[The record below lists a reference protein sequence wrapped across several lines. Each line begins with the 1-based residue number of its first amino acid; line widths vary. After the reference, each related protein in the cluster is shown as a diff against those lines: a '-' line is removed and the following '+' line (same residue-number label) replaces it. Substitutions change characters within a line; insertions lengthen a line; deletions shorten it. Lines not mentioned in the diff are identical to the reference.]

1 MPIEIREL
9 IIKAIILAQGGSPAS
24 EGGKGAAGAGADNG
38 GSQKEEIIK
47 ASLER
52 VMDILKDKHER

>member
-9 IIKAIILAQGGSPAS
+9 IIKAVILAQGAGAAT
-24 EGGKGAAGAGADNG
+24 GGGTGAAGQGADKG
-38 GSQKEEIIK
+38 DSQKEEIIK

-52 VMDILKDKHER
+52 VMDILKDQHER

>member
-9 IIKAIILAQGGSPAS
+9 IIKAVILAQGASAS
-24 EGGKGAAGAGADNG
+24 EGGKGAVGQGSDKG
-38 GSQKEEIIK
+38 DSQKEEIIK

-52 VMDILKDKHER
+52 VMDILKDQHER